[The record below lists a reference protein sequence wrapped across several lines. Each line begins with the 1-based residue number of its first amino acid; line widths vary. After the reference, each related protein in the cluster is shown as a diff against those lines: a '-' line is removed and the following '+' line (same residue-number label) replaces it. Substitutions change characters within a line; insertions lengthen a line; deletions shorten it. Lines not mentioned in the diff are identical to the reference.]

1 MAKCINGIPS
11 REERESGQSWIDYEE
26 MAEMQN
32 FSASEC
38 RDVAKIGKTN
48 ANDREK
54 MVETRNKRS
63 MTTAKDVQHFSNKRS
78 KRNRAVVLRH
88 SWPIRD
94 KVAQRAANGSFS
106 TVQVSEVPSYEGI

>member
-38 RDVAKIGKTN
+38 RDEAEIGKTN

-54 MVETRNKRS
+54 MVKTRNKRS
-63 MTTAKDVQHFSNKRS
+63 TTTAKDVQHFY
-78 KRNRAVVLRH
+78 
-88 SWPIRD
+88 ID
-94 KVAQRAANGSFS
+94 
-106 TVQVSEVPSYEGI
+106 

>member
-1 MAKCINGIPS
+1 M
-11 REERESGQSWIDYEE
+11 IDYEE

-38 RDVAKIGKTN
+38 RDVAEIGKTN

-63 MTTAKDVQHFSNKRS
+63 MTTAKDVQHFY
-78 KRNRAVVLRH
+78 
-88 SWPIRD
+88 ID
-94 KVAQRAANGSFS
+94 
-106 TVQVSEVPSYEGI
+106 